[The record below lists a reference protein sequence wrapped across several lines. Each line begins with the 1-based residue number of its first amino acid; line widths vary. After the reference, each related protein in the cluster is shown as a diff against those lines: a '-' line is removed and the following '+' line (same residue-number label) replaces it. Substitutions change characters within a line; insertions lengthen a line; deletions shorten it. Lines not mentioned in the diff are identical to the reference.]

1 MVSYVLDGSDEDRM
15 KLYFQNELPLNHEP
29 SLDRWAKIIAEGEM
43 EDGGTNWDYE
53 YSRAWH
59 SLHIEFN
66 NKYI

>member
-1 MVSYVLDGSDEDRM
+1 MVSDVLNRM
-15 KLYFQNELPLNHEP
+15 KLYFKDELLLNHEP

-43 EDGGTNWDYE
+43 EDGGINWDYE

-66 NKYI
+66 DKYI

>member
-1 MVSYVLDGSDEDRM
+1 MVSYVLNESNDMEV
-15 KLYFQNELPLNHEP
+15 YFQGELPLDHEP
-29 SLDRWAKIIAEGEM
+29 SLDHWAKIIAEGEM

-66 NKYI
+66 DSYV